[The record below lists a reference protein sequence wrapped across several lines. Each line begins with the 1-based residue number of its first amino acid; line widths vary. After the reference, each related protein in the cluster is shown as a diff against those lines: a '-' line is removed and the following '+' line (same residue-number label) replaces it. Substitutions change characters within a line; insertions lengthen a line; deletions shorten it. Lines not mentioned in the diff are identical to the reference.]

1 MASHFCPLKWNY
13 QEISVFFKTY
23 ESSDAISSS
32 SSSSCIVHTGEPVV
46 VLLFHLASQESWMAL
61 SVHEI
66 RISKIDGL
74 THSIFTFKGRSSFHQ
89 PSSKSRA
96 MLLLEKNQET
106 IIFPGQNRSFLF
118 CHYLLLLG
126 CFLSLARKLL
136 GRDH

>member
-13 QEISVFFKTY
+13 QA
-23 ESSDAISSS
+23 SDAISSS

-46 VLLFHLASQESWMAL
+46 VLLFHLVSQESWMAL

-89 PSSKSRA
+89 PSKSRT
-96 MLLLEKNQET
+96 MLLLEKK
-106 IIFPGQNRSFLF
+106 PGN
-118 CHYLLLLG
+118 
-126 CFLSLARKLL
+126 
-136 GRDH
+136 

>member
-89 PSSKSRA
+89 PSELCYFLKRTRKQLFSLAK
-96 MLLLEKNQET
+96 T
-106 IIFPGQNRSFLF
+106 DLF
-118 CHYLLLLG
+118 CFVTTCCYWG
-126 CFLSLARKLL
+126 VF
-136 GRDH
+136 